1 MEPFRVVEREGFLQF
16 VTVAVLG
23 YKLPSRDDLREKFL
37 PGKSL
42 AGAEYV
48 CIALDVWTSPEGFL
62 AVEATFVDSDFAA
75 HTYLLSF
82 TRLTGS
88 HTGARIR
95 CEYDATLLQWNIADK
110 VLRVVTDNAS
120 SMIKAFAF
128 TGWETEED
136 DDDDN
141 FDDCPER
148 FTKELLSEFH
158 QLEEFRFGC
167 AAHSLHLDVKDAIR
181 QDCLVYGDEMG
192 KDPSACCRPSQEQ
205 KPLKG

>member
-1 MEPFRVVEREGFLQF
+1 MICTDLESFRVVEREGFLQF
-16 VTVAVLG
+16 VTVAVRG
-23 YKLPSRDDLREKFL
+23 YQLPSRDDFSEKFL
-37 PGKSL
+37 HGKVSALKAKISSSL

-48 CIALDVWTSPEGFL
+48 CIALDLWTSRSTEGFL

-88 HTGARIR
+88 HTCARIR

-128 TGWETEED
+128 TGWETEQD

-158 QLEEFRFGC
+158 
-167 AAHSLHLDVKDAIR
+167 
-181 QDCLVYGDEMG
+181 
-192 KDPSACCRPSQEQ
+192 
-205 KPLKG
+205 